1 MALTIQG
8 QLGKALDASLRTPS
22 LLKIRDLSLRV
33 ETLADDTLTWTART
47 QDLLGTMTILP
58 DVEQTVSLYDDSVR
72 IFHGHVSDPRDIPY
86 GTRVTVAGPWWWLR
100 RIQLTSTGTA
110 GDRPQIELPSA
121 TVKANL
127 TTLLN
132 RAIAKGAPIR
142 IGTIADTLSVPLQR
156 LAEMNFAEAIADQL
170 RWIADGVAWWDYSG
184 TGFPAFN
191 LTRRAGALDTT
202 YALGNSAGQVSDF
215 DLSPQTE
222 HQATRVEL
230 SYMVRGSGG
239 VPAQAM
245 QASGTAAAGR
255 TQTIAISGPER
266 DTFVPADNYASATVQ
281 TTAANATVS
290 TLEPHILNI
299 LPEVLTSRAAYP
311 GSPSTSDVIL
321 ANGESLATNSAIGGG
336 GGTNYS
342 TVMPTLQWLNPTTG
356 LPVSV
361 VGKNLV
367 LTANP
372 PDWLTLA
379 GSERVKLTG
388 RIYAISPVVTYKS
401 PYGPSD
407 SADPSALPAW
417 ASAFGWSA
425 TIPLP
430 GYTASTSFAQ
440 PFPYDRYRVNVLAL
454 DFEIEVLLTTA
465 SYPSATVINRP
476 QAFDY
481 LAPPAGMAAA
491 LLGMQTWTPWR
502 GQIVRKGAAY
512 DPSALRRRYNLSGA
526 RPVHATMG
534 ALPKALAYDFR
545 SRTATLE
552 LGAPTRHDAGSLAQR
567 FRQPATTNITINNV

>member
-1 MALTIQG
+1 MALTLQG
-8 QLGKALDASLRTPS
+8 QAGKALDASLRTPA
-22 LLKIRDLSLRV
+22 LLKIRDLALRT
-33 ETLADDTLTWTART
+33 ESLADDSLSWTART

-58 DVEQTVSLYDDSVR
+58 DVEQTVSLFDDGVR

-86 GTRVTVAGPWWWLR
+86 GTRVTVMGPWWWLR
-100 RIQLTSTGTA
+100 RIQLTGTGTA
-110 GDRPQIELPSA
+110 GDRPTIELPA
-121 TVKANL
+121 GTVKANL

-142 IGTIADTLSVPLQR
+142 IGTIADTLTIPLQR
-156 LAEMNFAEAIADQL
+156 LAEMSFADAIADQL
-170 RWIADGVAWWDYSG
+170 RWIADGVAWWDYSSG
-184 TGFPAFN
+184 LPAFN

-202 YALGNSAGQVSDF
+202 YALGAGVGQVFDF
-215 DLSPQTE
+215 DVSPQTE
-222 HQATRVEL
+222 HQASRVEL
-230 SYMVRGSGG
+230 SYMVRGAGG

-245 QASGTAAAGR
+245 QASGTAAPGR

-266 DTFVPADNYASATVQ
+266 DTFVPADNYASVTVQ
-281 TTAANATVS
+281 TTAANVSVS

-311 GSPSTSDVIL
+311 GSPSTSDVTL
-321 ANGESLATNSAIGGG
+321 ANGESLVTNSAIGGG

-342 TVMPTLQWLNPTTG
+342 TVMPTLQWLNPVTG

-361 VGKNLV
+361 AGKNLV
-367 LTANP
+367 LTAEP

-388 RIYAISPVVTYKS
+388 RIYAVSPVINYKS

-407 SADPSALPAW
+407 SADPLALPAW
-417 ASAFGWSA
+417 ASAFGWSG

-430 GYTASTSFAQ
+430 GYTSLTSFTQ
-440 PFPYDRYRVNVLAL
+440 PFPYDRFRVNVLAL

-465 SYPSATVINRP
+465 SYPTATLVNRP

-491 LLGMQTWTPWR
+491 LLGMQSWTPWK
-502 GQIVRKGAAY
+502 GFIARKGVAF
-512 DPSALRRRYNLSGA
+512 DPSALRRRYNLSGGRA
-526 RPVHATMG
+526 AHATMG
-534 ALPKALAYDFR
+534 ALPKAIVHEFR
-545 SRTATLE
+545 GRTTTIE
-552 LGAPTRHDAGSLAQR
+552 LGSPTRHDAGSLAQR